1 MRSFGRYLWAAP
13 ASLVGL
19 LLASPLWLLGANG
32 RVVDGVLEVAEGR
45 LAPQLFVR
53 YLGIT
58 FGHIVLGGTHEIL
71 REHRMHEHA
80 HVRQYERWGALFFML
95 YAGSSLWH
103 WLRGGRPY
111 WDNIF
116 EREARAV
123 AAGKPTAELR

>member
-1 MRSFGRYLWAAP
+1 MRLFGRYLWAAP

-19 LLASPLWLLGANG
+19 ALAILLWLFGARG
-32 RVVDGVLEVAEGR
+32 RVVDGVLEVAGGR
-45 LAPQLFVR
+45 LAKRLFVR

-58 FGHIVLGGTHEIL
+58 FGHIVLGGTHQIL
-71 REHRMHEHA
+71 RDHRAHEHT
-80 HVRQYERWGALFFML
+80 HVRQYERWGMLFFLL

-123 AAGKPTAELR
+123 AHRTSAAALH